1 MRWLPWSERFT
12 LWSAEGGAPALAGVE
27 TRTPKVGEGSPS
39 AVERWISG
47 LVPLLPSA
55 AVDSQIGLL
64 QCPVLPTPLP
74 QLRSLV
80 WSLGGRALASR
91 VQLQVRRGRMH
102 PPHLLVLQSSVQQR
116 DESQALPGVY
126 WRSGPT
132 TEEQVGP
139 MPPCP
144 WSQPSGT
151 QGMWLSV
158 VPLHFLLCYLR
169 EVRP

>member
-39 AVERWISG
+39 TVERWISG

-80 WSLGGRALASR
+80 WSLGGRAWASR

-102 PPHLLVLQSSVQQR
+102 HPPICWFCKAQCSRGMSLRLCQGFTGGVDPLLKNR
-116 DESQALPGVY
+116 WGPCLPAPGL
-126 WRSGPT
+126 SHQGPR
-132 TEEQVGP
+132 VCG
-139 MPPCP
+139 
-144 WSQPSGT
+144 
-151 QGMWLSV
+151 
-158 VPLHFLLCYLR
+158 
-169 EVRP
+169 

>member
-1 MRWLPWSERFT
+1 MD
-12 LWSAEGGAPALAGVE
+12 LWP
-27 TRTPKVGEGSPS
+27 R
-39 AVERWISG
+39 
-47 LVPLLPSA
+47 
-55 AVDSQIGLL
+55 
-64 QCPVLPTPLP
+64 PTPAISRSRLP
-74 QLRSLV
+74 NRVASVPCAAHPATPAPLPCLV
-80 WSLGGRALASR
+80 SGRQSLGLKGAAA
-91 VQLQVRRGRMH
+91 GEKGKNAP

-132 TEEQVGP
+132 TEEQMGP

-151 QGMWLSV
+151 QGVWLSV